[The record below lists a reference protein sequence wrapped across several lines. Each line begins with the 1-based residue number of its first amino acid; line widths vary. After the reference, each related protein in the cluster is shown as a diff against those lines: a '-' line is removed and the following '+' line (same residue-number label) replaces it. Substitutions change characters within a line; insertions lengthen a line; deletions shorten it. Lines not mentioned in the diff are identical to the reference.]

1 MSGTPTTDAADA
13 TAAPPLDVLVSQLDD
28 LPSLPAVVMEVLS
41 CIDADDVD
49 ISTLAKKVS
58 HDQALTAKT
67 LRLANSSTYG
77 LQVKVT
83 TIQQAIT
90 FLGFQTTRNL
100 ITAAA
105 VTGCF
110 AQGACQGFDDKAFW
124 RHSIATAVCAR
135 VLARRMRFNQ
145 DYAFTAGLLHDIG
158 RLVLVTLYPAEY
170 AEVLLRARA
179 DDCELV
185 LAEQAV
191 MGIDHVQAGQLLAEH
206 WKFSDTIR
214 QALAYHH
221 APDTRGAGFLAT
233 IIHVSNA
240 IVHGLDMVNDADEL
254 VPRVSPVAWE
264 AMGLSTEA
272 YVHVFRETEVQFD
285 EIAAALLA

>member
-1 MSGTPTTDAADA
+1 MSMQP
-13 TAAPPLDVLVSQLDD
+13 VQLDAVVRQLED
-28 LPSLPAVVMEVLS
+28 LPSLPAVVMELLTS
-41 CIDADDVD
+41 IDQEDVD
-49 ISTLAKKVS
+49 ISVLAKKVS

-110 AQGACQGFDDKAFW
+110 AQGQCKGFDDKAFW
-124 RHSIATAVCAR
+124 RHSIAVAVCAR
-135 VLARRMRFNQ
+135 VLARRLRFNQ

-158 RLVLVTLYPAEY
+158 RLVLVTIFPDGY
-170 AEVLLRARA
+170 AEAIAKSALEDSELFDAERAVLG
-179 DDCELV
+179 V
-185 LAEQAV
+185 
-191 MGIDHVQAGQLLAEH
+191 DHVAAGLVLAEH

-214 QALAYHH
+214 MAIAHH
-221 APDTRGAGFLAT
+221 HDPETVGAGVLAN
-233 IIHVSNA
+233 IVHIANA
-240 IVHGLDMVNDADEL
+240 IVHALDMVGDTKEA
-254 VPRVSPVAWE
+254 VPPVSPVAWK
-264 AMGLSTEA
+264 AMGLSEEA

-285 EIAAALLA
+285 EIAAALIS

>member
-1 MSGTPTTDAADA
+1 MSQAALK
-13 TAAPPLDVLVSQLDD
+13 LDDVVRKLDD
-28 LPSLPAVVMEVLS
+28 LPSLPAVVMELLTS
-41 CIDADDVD
+41 IDQEDVD
-49 ISTLAKKVS
+49 ISVLAKKVS

-110 AQGACQGFDDKAFW
+110 ATGKCKGFDDKAFW

-158 RLVLVTLYPAEY
+158 RLVLVTIYPEAYAQVIATAANEDIELLDAER
-170 AEVLLRARA
+170 AVLG
-179 DDCELV
+179 V
-185 LAEQAV
+185 
-191 MGIDHVQAGQLLAEH
+191 DHVAASQVLAEH

-214 QALAYHH
+214 LALAHH
-221 APDTRGAGFLAT
+221 HDPEMVGAGFLAT
-233 IIHVSNA
+233 IVHVANA
-240 IVHGLDMVNDADEL
+240 IVHALDMAGDVNES
-254 VPRVSPVAWE
+254 VPPVSPVAWK
-264 AMGLSTEA
+264 ALGLSDEA

-285 EIAAALLA
+285 EIAAALMA

>member
-1 MSGTPTTDAADA
+1 MNH
-13 TAAPPLDVLVSQLDD
+13 LVVEQIIDQLHD
-28 LPSLPAVVMEVLS
+28 LPSLPAVVMELLTS
-41 CIDADDVD
+41 IDMEDVD
-49 ISTLAKKVS
+49 ISVLAKKVS

-67 LRLANSSTYG
+67 LRLANSSQYG

-110 AQGACQGFDDKAFW
+110 PQGKCHGFNDKAFW

-158 RLVLVTLYPAEY
+158 RLVLVTTHPERY
-170 AEVLLRARA
+170 AEVIAWRSANDSALLDAERA
-179 DDCELV
+179 V
-185 LAEQAV
+185 L
-191 MGIDHVQAGQLLAEH
+191 GLDHVATGVALAEH
-206 WKFSDTIR
+206 WNLSDTMRHAI
-214 QALAYHH
+214 AHH
-221 APDTRGAGFLAT
+221 HDPEAPAAGFLAT
-233 IIHVSNA
+233 IIHAANA
-240 IVHGLDMVNDADEL
+240 IVHALDIAGEDDEL
-254 VPRVSPVAWE
+254 VSPVSSVAWT
-264 AMGLSTEA
+264 ALGLDEEA
-272 YVHVFRETEVQFD
+272 YLHVFRETELQFD
-285 EIAAALLA
+285 EIASALLG

>member
-1 MSGTPTTDAADA
+1 MSAALIN
-13 TAAPPLDVLVSQLDD
+13 LDDIVGKLDD
-28 LPSLPAVVMEVLS
+28 LPSLPAVVMELLTS
-41 CIDADDVD
+41 IDQEDVD
-49 ISTLAKKVS
+49 ISVLAKKVS

-90 FLGFQTTRNL
+90 FLGFQTTRDL

-105 VTGCF
+105 ITGCF
-110 AQGACQGFDDKAFW
+110 ASGLCKGFDDKAFW

-158 RLVLVTLYPAEY
+158 RLVLVTIAPQSY
-170 AEVLLRARA
+170 A
-179 DDCELV
+179 LV
-185 LAEQAV
+185 LARAANQDIELLEAERAV
-191 MGIDHVQAGQLLAEH
+191 MGVDHVAAGMVLAEH

-214 QALAYHH
+214 QALAFHH
-221 APDTRGAGFLAT
+221 EPATVGAGFLAT
-233 IIHVSNA
+233 IIHVANA
-240 IVHGLDMVNDADEL
+240 IVHALDMVGDAHEA
-254 VPRVSPVAWE
+254 VPPVSPVAWH
-264 AMGLSTEA
+264 ALGLTEEA

-285 EIAAALLA
+285 EIAAALMA